1 MTLFSFSPFEGGL
14 ALAKHLGIFDP
25 LLKGKG
31 VGLLCMVLV
40 DGTTMGCLNDGV
52 NVEAE
57 SLEGRRFN
65 FSVLSLGTP

>member
-1 MTLFSFSPFEGGL
+1 MSLFSFSPFEGGL
-14 ALAKHLGIFDP
+14 ALAKRLGI